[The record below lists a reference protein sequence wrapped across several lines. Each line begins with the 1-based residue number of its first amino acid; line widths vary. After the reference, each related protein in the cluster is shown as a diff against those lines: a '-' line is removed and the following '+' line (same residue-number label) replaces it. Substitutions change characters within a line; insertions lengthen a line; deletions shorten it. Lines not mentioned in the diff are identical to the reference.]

1 MGVVSEDVL
10 VVLTATQEVTN
21 EHDMTVFELFS
32 SFELR
37 FLEQHGVFVAWA
49 DFERRVAVLFE
60 VLIARGWFAVS
71 RPLMSCS
78 LVTSW
83 VAV

>member
-37 FLEQHGVFVAWA
+37 FLEQHGVFVA
-49 DFERRVAVLFE
+49 
-60 VLIARGWFAVS
+60 
-71 RPLMSCS
+71 
-78 LVTSW
+78 
-83 VAV
+83 